1 MTARHE
7 RMKTTGLSG
16 LRQHAWLLQQTT
28 SLGTLRGLYVAGVAR
43 NGQRKVDPI
52 LLASSLRR
60 SSSSISG
67 CQTMISLQVDG

>member
-28 SLGTLRGLYVAGVAR
+28 LGGTKKSLHGRELQDTVSRQQYLTWTDAVLIYADQISTRGTS
-43 NGQRKVDPI
+43 KD
-52 LLASSLRR
+52 
-60 SSSSISG
+60 
-67 CQTMISLQVDG
+67 